1 MTADNVSLLVGFSTG
16 QVQVIDPI
24 KKEVNKLFNEDVSWT
39 LFYMLGYNIK

>member
-39 LFYMLGYNIK
+39 LFYMLQY